1 MTNTEK
7 FTATR
12 VEWNYRPLNA
22 IGSPPGAT
30 IRTNPKIVD
39 GRCNACGKTF
49 TAFEGGGP
57 GKFMNTVGGPG
68 YTCECGNAGTIDIGQ
83 FA

>member
-1 MTNTEK
+1 MTNPEK

-12 VEWNYRPLNA
+12 VEWSYRALNT

-30 IRTNPKIVD
+30 IRTNPKIVS
-39 GRCNACGKTF
+39 GRCNSCGRNF
-49 TAFEGGGP
+49 TANEGRGP
-57 GKFMNTVGGPG
+57 GQFVNTISGPG
-68 YTCECGNAGTIDIGQ
+68 YTCECGNSGTVEISQ